1 LAERLGLWYELGS
14 IQRACSRC
22 ESMKNL
28 YLLLAIVF
36 LVIGLG
42 SMFIGHDSS
51 TTLAIVEGI
60 CKGLAGVFF
69 ILYYIFMLLGKQP
82 QDKTSSH

>member
-1 LAERLGLWYELGS
+1 
-14 IQRACSRC
+14 
-22 ESMKNL
+22 MNL
-28 YLLLAIVF
+28 KKLFLLLTMVF

-42 SMFIGHDSS
+42 AMFMGGPNKNS
-51 TTLAIVEGI
+51 TMAMIEGI
-60 CKGLAGVFF
+60 FKGLAGVFF